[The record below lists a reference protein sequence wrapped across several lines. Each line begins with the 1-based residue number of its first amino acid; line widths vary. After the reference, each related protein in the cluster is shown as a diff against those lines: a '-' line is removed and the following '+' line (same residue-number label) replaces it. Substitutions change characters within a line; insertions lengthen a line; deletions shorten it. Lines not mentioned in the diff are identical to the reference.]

1 MYSSNKMIVVW
12 LFITLYL
19 LVFITDNILEVEK
32 FLIVLRELEFEWK
45 NAHFN
50 FPRAGQL
57 HYYFL
62 LASS

>member
-32 FLIVLRELEFEWK
+32 FLIVLRELEFE
-45 NAHFN
+45 
-50 FPRAGQL
+50 
-57 HYYFL
+57 
-62 LASS
+62 